1 MARNNTSGQ
10 KALRRTTSHCCYC
23 ERKLYNQGKFK
34 RTIEHFYP
42 LQLGRELNK
51 GWNKIIACKRCNNIK
66 RNLMPEQFIN
76 WIQKAKVIP
85 ESEYQADRID
95 IIKNVKLLIAEK
107 QPWFKMRDLL

>member
-1 MARNNTSGQ
+1 
-10 KALRRTTSHCCYC
+10 
-23 ERKLYNQGKFK
+23 
-34 RTIEHFYP
+34 
-42 LQLGRELNK
+42 
-51 GWNKIIACKRCNNIK
+51 
-66 RNLMPEQFIN
+66 MPEQFIN